1 VDPQADRQHP
11 RGASAGPGKTPDA
24 GHDED
29 VIQMGGPPPGRR
41 WGGARGL
48 AVGAAL
54 VALAAAL
61 LLGVSGGHHRQ
72 PGTTTRPAG
81 AARSLT
87 AGSAAGVAVIGATG
101 SRCAVQ
107 LGRTLQLGI
116 EIINQSD
123 RAVAVRQV
131 RAVLPLGGLR
141 AVATQQGPCGLLPQ
155 PGPGQAGSLAP
166 RATRWLA
173 VTFDVL
179 VSCPQPLPVGFKVS
193 YVQAGQ
199 LATSE
204 LSSFPDLGQV
214 RYSYCRTHPAG

>member
-1 VDPQADRQHP
+1 
-11 RGASAGPGKTPDA
+11 
-24 GHDED
+24 
-29 VIQMGGPPPGRR
+29 
-41 WGGARGL
+41 
-48 AVGAAL
+48 
-54 VALAAAL
+54 VALAVAL
-61 LLGVSGGHHRQ
+61 LLGVSGGHRQ
-72 PGTTTRPAG
+72 PGSRTRPAG
-81 AARSLT
+81 ASRSLT
-87 AGSAAGVAVIGATG
+87 TGSAAGVTVIGATG
-101 SRCAVQ
+101 RQCAVQ

-141 AVATQQGPCGLLPQ
+141 AIATQQGPCGLLPQ
-155 PGPGQAGSLAP
+155 AGLGQAASLAP
-166 RATRWLA
+166 GATGWLA

-193 YVQAGQ
+193 YVQAGK

-214 RYSYCRTHPAG
+214 RYSYCGTHPAG